1 MGYHK
6 NSHEQLPNFFR
17 PCLTYQRNGDPMNS
31 AMYCEE
37 KYDCRYFRYRT
48 EVPFPTGNT
57 GYDPRIA
64 WWLAECSHL
73 SYENKLTTVLE
84 LKKAGFGKIT
94 FFDSKG
100 TQAYLAQHPG
110 HGGGKF
116 AILSFRGTEQDSI
129 DILTDIN
136 CFARLFP
143 NEDVLNSNELKIRH
157 EKFYAHSGF
166 LGSLQNIWGNA
177 LPNNIHTISPNA
189 EWIGDKGISN
199 ALCELDK
206 DVSVYFTGHSLG
218 GALATLA
225 AYKFIF
231 YREEREMTALYTFGA
246 PRIAKKA
253 MVKAIQKEL
262 NGKFYRIVNNCDT
275 IPRLP
280 PRIPLLLEFHHA
292 GKPIYFSSKHR
303 GHRNSTPFWLDSL
316 ILLETIV
323 QSLLAILTLK
333 RYVPNTIKDHKISEY
348 INDLCDELDLKR
360 KSSQVLTKPAKTLI
374 FRHS

>member
-1 MGYHK
+1 
-6 NSHEQLPNFFR
+6 
-17 PCLTYQRNGDPMNS
+17 MNNDIR
-31 AMYCEE
+31 CEGNYSCKYFSSGE
-37 KYDCRYFRYRT
+37 K
-48 EVPFPTGNT
+48 VPFPTGNNS
-57 GYDPRIA
+57 YDPRVA
-64 WWLAECSHL
+64 WWLAQCSHL
-73 SYENKLTTVLE
+73 SYENKLTTVLK
-84 LKKAGFGKIT
+84 LKKAGFEKIT

-116 AILSFRGTEQDSI
+116 AVLAFRGTEQDSI

-143 NEDVLNSNELKIRH
+143 NEDIFDSTGPQISSKKL
-157 EKFYAHSGF
+157 YAHSGF

-177 LPNNIHTISPNA
+177 LPKSIYTVYPDA

-225 AYKFIF
+225 AYKFIL
-231 YREEREMTALYTFGA
+231 YKDQKEMTALYTFGA
-246 PRIAKKA
+246 PRVVKMA
-253 MVKAIQKEL
+253 MAKAIQKEL
-262 NGKFYRIVNNCDT
+262 SGRFYRIVNNLDT
-275 IPRLP
+275 VPRLP
-280 PRIPLLLEFHHA
+280 PRIPLVLEFRHA
-292 GKPIYFSSKHR
+292 GKPIYFSPKHLS
-303 GHRNSTPFWLDSL
+303 HRNSTPFWLDSL

-333 RYVPNTIKDHKISEY
+333 RYVPNTIKDHRISEY
-348 INDLCDELDLKR
+348 IDDLCDELNLGK
-360 KSSQVLTKPAKTLI
+360 KPGQSSAKYAKTLI
-374 FRHS
+374 LRHS